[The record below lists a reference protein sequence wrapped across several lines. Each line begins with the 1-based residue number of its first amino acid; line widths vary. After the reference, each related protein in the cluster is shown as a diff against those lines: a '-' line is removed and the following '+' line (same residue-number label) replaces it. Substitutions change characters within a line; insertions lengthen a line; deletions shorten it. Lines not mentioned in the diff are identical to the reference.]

1 MKTDRMI
8 IVSFVLLAIGVI
20 WLATHW
26 NGTVGFS
33 AAYPFAGST
42 FQFMITNKGAS
53 AFFGVMFTALGI
65 VTLFLAFVQAVLNV
79 VSTRTR

>member
-26 NGTVGFS
+26 NGTIGFS
-33 AAYPFAGST
+33 AAYPFAGSS
-42 FQFMITNKGAS
+42 FQFMITNKGVS
-53 AFFGVMFTALGI
+53 AVFGVMFTVLGI
-65 VTLFLAFVQAVLNV
+65 VALFVTFVQAVLNV
-79 VSTRTR
+79 ASIRKS